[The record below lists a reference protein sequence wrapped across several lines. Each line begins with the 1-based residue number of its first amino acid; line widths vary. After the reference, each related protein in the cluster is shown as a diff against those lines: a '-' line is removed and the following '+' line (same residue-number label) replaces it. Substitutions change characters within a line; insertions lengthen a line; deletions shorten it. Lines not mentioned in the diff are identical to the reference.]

1 MSNTLHIQV
10 SELQGAMPDV
20 PLANGIDYSALVLG
34 DTNPVFLT
42 LPLMKAGTVS
52 RNGRRYDAAAVST
65 LVEQINKHRP
75 GGIKGHLPAEQRST
89 RFDLPSLM
97 WVGARLDADGMA
109 WGKAYIPQYAAD
121 VREYVL
127 KSKARRAAV
136 ATSIYG
142 TAQMDGDDVRDLQ
155 IESIDL
161 VDPTR
166 AGVPDAV
173 AEPVVTTESIQEG
186 SDMSDQ
192 LIAEVRKQQTEIA
205 ESLRQISE
213 LQKQVAELT
222 PLKETLTAIREMVG
236 QDDVIAAIKTLKA
249 DMEKAQVETR
259 KNSIAEA
266 IKTALGDI
274 AKNPEAT
281 QVIGEMVGAVD
292 SPDTATARVK
302 ALLEQ
307 DHVKK
312 MLKALTV
319 GSSGPAALVGESFS
333 DAGRP
338 KVDDSPEAINSA
350 RSQWGI

>member
-20 PLANGIDYSALVLG
+20 PLANGVDYSALVEG

-65 LVEQINKHRP
+65 LVEQINANRP
-75 GGIKGHLPAEQRST
+75 GGIKGHLPSEERST

-109 WGKAYIPQYAAD
+109 WGKAYIPQYAGD

-142 TAQMDGDDVRDLQ
+142 TAQMDGDSVRGLQ

-205 ESLRQISE
+205 ESLRKISE
-213 LQKQVAELT
+213 LQTQVAELA

-236 QDDVIAAIKTLKA
+236 QDDVVAAIKTLKA
-249 DMEKAQVETR
+249 DLEKAQVETR

-266 IKTALGDI
+266 IKTALGDV
-274 AKNPEAT
+274 AKNQEAV
-281 QVIGEMVGAVD
+281 QVIGEMVGTVESAEA
-292 SPDTATARVK
+292 ATARVK

-312 MLKALTV
+312 MLKALV
-319 GSSGPAALVGESFS
+319 VNQSGPAALVGESFGGDGRQQI
-333 DAGRP
+333 DA
-338 KVDDSPEAINSA
+338 SPEAINTA
-350 RSQWGI
+350 RNEWGF